1 MIDYHLHTSLC
12 GHARG
17 RMEDYV
23 KNAIQ
28 AGLEE
33 IGFSGHFP
41 LLHLPD
47 RELASNL
54 SIPEEKFPLYV
65 EKVLDL
71 RKKYPCIKIRLGC
84 EVDYI
89 PGCEE
94 EVVKRLQAYPFDY
107 IMGSVHLLDGFLFD
121 HPGYMEEWEKRDVDE
136 VYRNYFSRLLQC
148 IRTGLFDIIA
158 HPDLVKKFGFLPR
171 FPLDSLY
178 QKVARALQENNMVA
192 EINTSGLRKPVKE
205 IYPSLDFLKI
215 LCKYRVP
222 VTLGSDAHS
231 PEEVGKDLG
240 KAQKWAE
247 EAGYKEYAS
256 FSGRNFRLLPFPSP

>member
-1 MIDYHLHTSLC
+1 MMDYHLHTSLC

-41 LLHLPD
+41 LFHITD
-47 RELASNL
+47 RKLASNL

-65 EKVLDL
+65 EQVLDL
-71 RKKYPCIKIRLGC
+71 RKKFPSIKIRLGC

-89 PGCEE
+89 PGYEE
-94 EVVKRLQAYPFDY
+94 EIKKRLQPYSFDY
-107 IMGSVHLLDGFLFD
+107 VMGSVHFLDGFLFD
-121 HPGYMEEWEKRDVDE
+121 HPDYIEEWEKRDVDE

-148 IRTGLFDIIA
+148 IETGLFDIIA
-158 HPDLVKKFGFLPR
+158 HPDLVKKFGF
-171 FPLDSLY
+171 FPKFSLGYLY
-178 QKVARALQENNMVA
+178 QEIARALRKNNMVA
-192 EINTSGLRKPVKE
+192 EINTSGLRKPVQE

-215 LCKYRVP
+215 LRKYQVP
-222 VTLGSDAHS
+222 ITLGSDAHS
-231 PEEVGKDLG
+231 PEEVGKDLD
-240 KAQKWAE
+240 KAKEWAK

-256 FSGRNFRLLPFPSP
+256 FSGRKFRLLRFPSP